1 MLNTRISSFKSTTL
15 LVATS
20 LLCCAG
26 LGTAAQASRPADPD
40 GPPTLHGPGK
50 ACIVIRHSGAHHAG
64 HIGWAF
70 ETSKDY
76 YTFGAVEDKSSDGSA
91 GWWRWGSR
99 TDMLSAFQHR
109 GHPGGPY
116 DAIKCIE
123 VAQPNPDSARDVAS
137 TMPDRSKHYSLLT
150 KNCLN
155 ATYDV
160 IHAYGA
166 TRIPTPSGFD
176 RAPNLYYKAFKG
188 QETSLRR

>member
-1 MLNTRISSFKSTTL
+1 MLNTRISSFKSSTFL
-15 LVATS
+15 IATS

-26 LGTAAQASRPADPD
+26 LGTAAQASYPSD
-40 GPPTLHGPGK
+40 GNTPTLHGPGK
-50 ACIVIRHSGAHHAG
+50 ACIVIQHSGASHLG

-76 YTFGAVEDKSSDGSA
+76 YTFGAVEDSSKDGSA
-91 GWWRWGSR
+91 GWWKWGTR
-99 TDMLSAFQHR
+99 EEMLSAFQHR

-123 VAQPNPDSARDVAS
+123 VDRPNPDSARGVAS
-137 TMPDRSKHYSLLT
+137 TMSDRSKHYNFFT

-166 TRIPTPSGFD
+166 SHIPSPSGFD
-176 RAPNLYYKAFKG
+176 RSPNLYYNAFKG
-188 QETSLRR
+188 QETSLHR